1 MVLFSGFSN
10 NKSLEERELLQKLN
24 KIEEK
29 IDFNYNVLNKHL
41 VRMMAY
47 GVKVKEG
54 YVDGIRQAVECTDKN
69 KGNMSKKSN
78 HLLEL
83 VMFDIAYVISNCD
96 YEYSSDEK
104 KYLNIILNR
113 YDEDDRELLKLRT
126 QFLDSILEKG
136 IDEVKSFV
144 TNLSKSL
151 KNKIDDDMKDAYL
164 ALFKEV
170 IMLDENVHNNE
181 KVLYQM
187 LCEQWGRQSGL

>member
-1 MVLFSGFSN
+1 
-10 NKSLEERELLQKLN
+10 
-24 KIEEK
+24 
-29 IDFNYNVLNKHL
+29 
-41 VRMMAY
+41 
-47 GVKVKEG
+47 
-54 YVDGIRQAVECTDKN
+54 
-69 KGNMSKKSN
+69 MSQKSN

-104 KYLNIILNR
+104 KYLDIILDR
-113 YDEDDRELLKLRT
+113 YDEDDKELLKLRT

-151 KNKIDDDMKDAYL
+151 NNKIDDDMKDAYL

-170 IMLDENVHNNE
+170 IMLDENVHDNE
-181 KVLYQM
+181 RVLYQL
-187 LCEQWGRQSGL
+187 LCDQWGRESGL

>member
-1 MVLFSGFSN
+1 
-10 NKSLEERELLQKLN
+10 
-24 KIEEK
+24 
-29 IDFNYNVLNKHL
+29 
-41 VRMMAY
+41 
-47 GVKVKEG
+47 
-54 YVDGIRQAVECTDKN
+54 
-69 KGNMSKKSN
+69 MSEKSN

-104 KYLNIILNR
+104 KYLAIILDR
-113 YDEDDRELLKLRT
+113 YDDDDKELLKLRT

-170 IMLDENVHNNE
+170 IMLDENVHDNE
-181 KVLYQM
+181 RVLYQL
-187 LCEQWGRQSGL
+187 LCDQWDRESGL

>member
-1 MVLFSGFSN
+1 M
-10 NKSLEERELLQKLN
+10 
-24 KIEEK
+24 
-29 IDFNYNVLNKHL
+29 
-41 VRMMAY
+41 
-47 GVKVKEG
+47 
-54 YVDGIRQAVECTDKN
+54 TD
-69 KGNMSKKSN
+69 KSN

-104 KYLNIILNR
+104 KYLDIILNS
-113 YDEDDRELLKLRT
+113 YDEDDKELLKLRT

-170 IMLDENVHNNE
+170 IMLDENVHDNE
-181 KVLYQM
+181 KILYQL
-187 LCEQWGRQSGL
+187 LCDQWGRRSGL

>member
-1 MVLFSGFSN
+1 
-10 NKSLEERELLQKLN
+10 
-24 KIEEK
+24 
-29 IDFNYNVLNKHL
+29 
-41 VRMMAY
+41 
-47 GVKVKEG
+47 
-54 YVDGIRQAVECTDKN
+54 
-69 KGNMSKKSN
+69 MSEKSN

-104 KYLNIILNR
+104 KYLDIILDR
-113 YDEDDRELLKLRT
+113 YDDDDKELLKLRT

-151 KNKIDDDMKDAYL
+151 KNKIDNDMKDAYL

-170 IMLDENVHNNE
+170 IMLDKNVHDNE
-181 KVLYQM
+181 RVLYQL
-187 LCEQWGRQSGL
+187 LCDQWGRESGL

>member
-1 MVLFSGFSN
+1 
-10 NKSLEERELLQKLN
+10 
-24 KIEEK
+24 
-29 IDFNYNVLNKHL
+29 
-41 VRMMAY
+41 
-47 GVKVKEG
+47 
-54 YVDGIRQAVECTDKN
+54 
-69 KGNMSKKSN
+69 MSENSN

-104 KYLNIILNR
+104 KYLDIILDR
-113 YDEDDRELLKLRT
+113 YDDDDKELLKLRT

-170 IMLDENVHNNE
+170 IMLDENVHDNE
-181 KVLYQM
+181 RVLYQL
-187 LCEQWGRQSGL
+187 LCDQWGRESGL

>member
-1 MVLFSGFSN
+1 
-10 NKSLEERELLQKLN
+10 
-24 KIEEK
+24 
-29 IDFNYNVLNKHL
+29 
-41 VRMMAY
+41 
-47 GVKVKEG
+47 
-54 YVDGIRQAVECTDKN
+54 
-69 KGNMSKKSN
+69 MSEKSN

-104 KYLNIILNR
+104 KYLDIILAR

-126 QFLDSILEKG
+126 QFLDSILDKG
-136 IDEVKSFV
+136 IDEVKNFV

-170 IMLDENVHNNE
+170 IMLDKNVHDNE
-181 KVLYQM
+181 RVLYQL
-187 LCEQWGRQSGL
+187 LCDQWDRESGL